1 MLRSSEA
8 LSMSLKKGFIMSTAQ
23 KEHKAAP
30 NDAAC
35 AQKDLRSNTHD
46 GKVVS
51 MTGNKLV
58 MKNNEG
64 KECSHTLA
72 TDAKLTCD
80 GKVCKTDDLKAGK
93 KIRVTTKK
101 DDLSVATAIESLNKH
116 AEFAQCS

>member
-1 MLRSSEA
+1 
-8 LSMSLKKGFIMSTAQ
+8 MSTAT
-23 KEHKAAP
+23 KENKTPHK
-30 NDAAC
+30 DAAC
-35 AQKDLRSNTHD
+35 NEKEHTSNTHD

-51 MTGNKLV
+51 MADSKLV
-58 MKNNEG
+58 MTNHEG

-80 GKVCKTDDLKAGK
+80 GKVCKAEDLKAGK

-101 DDLSVATAIESLNKH
+101 GDLNVATGIESLNKN

>member
-1 MLRSSEA
+1 
-8 LSMSLKKGFIMSTAQ
+8 MSTVT
-23 KEHKAAP
+23 KEHKASP
-30 NDAAC
+30 QDAAC
-35 AQKDLRSNTHD
+35 SKNEHTPNAHDAACSKKEHTSNTHD

-58 MKNNEG
+58 MTNQEG

-80 GKVCKTDDLKAGK
+80 GKVCKAEDLKAGK

-101 DDLSVATAIESLNKH
+101 DDLSVATGIESLNKN